1 MNESGGK
8 RGGYDG
14 RGAFSGDGGRGGGVD
29 AEVTEADVEV
39 VIIVEMGKRE
49 SLVVGE
55 WLVRRLNQG
64 YIGNFKCRHT
74 LIIRMVWVFVTSKI
88 SFGVHIYKRSKIN
101 ALRGHSSRE

>member
-49 SLVVGE
+49 IL
-55 WLVRRLNQG
+55 WR
-64 YIGNFKCRHT
+64 
-74 LIIRMVWVFVTSKI
+74 W
-88 SFGVHIYKRSKIN
+88 
-101 ALRGHSSRE
+101 SS